1 MLENF
6 LRPEVLLSNV
16 IVCLATL
23 LITRWALKRK
33 KKPQRQKETVQIPKQ
48 TADGAA
54 VLEASLTT
62 LRSYKNNLNQYGY
75 AYFQETTPIVI
86 EQLKAEANSLILSE
100 GTQTIHDLLQKNY
113 ERLISFQQQ
122 EVADTK
128 KLELEVLNHVNKTI
142 IDWRNLLKHSK

>member
-1 MLENF
+1 MEEVKVMLENF

-16 IVCLATL
+16 IVCLATF

-62 LRSYKNNLNQYGY
+62 LCVLSRNDTNCNR
-75 AYFQETTPIVI
+75 TI
-86 EQLKAEANSLILSE
+86 EGRGEQF
-100 GTQTIHDLLQKNY
+100 DP
-113 ERLISFQQQ
+113 F
-122 EVADTK
+122 
-128 KLELEVLNHVNKTI
+128 
-142 IDWRNLLKHSK
+142 

>member
-16 IVCLATL
+16 IVCLATF

-62 LRSYKNNLNQYGY
+62 LRSYNDTNCNR
-75 AYFQETTPIVI
+75 TI
-86 EQLKAEANSLILSE
+86 EGRGEQF
-100 GTQTIHDLLQKNY
+100 DP
-113 ERLISFQQQ
+113 F
-122 EVADTK
+122 
-128 KLELEVLNHVNKTI
+128 
-142 IDWRNLLKHSK
+142 

>member
-16 IVCLATL
+16 IVCLATF

-75 AYFQETTPIVI
+75 VYFQETTPIVI

-100 GTQTIHDLLQKNY
+100 GTQTIH
-113 ERLISFQQQ
+113 ES
-122 EVADTK
+122 AAK
-128 KLELEVLNHVNKTI
+128 KLREANIVSATGSRRYEKI
-142 IDWRNLLKHSK
+142 GIRSIESCQ

>member
-1 MLENF
+1 MLENL

-16 IVCLATL
+16 IVCLVTF

-48 TADGAA
+48 TSDGKA
-54 VLEASLTT
+54 VLEASLAT

-75 AYFQETTPIVI
+75 VYFQETTPIVI
-86 EQLKAEANSLILSE
+86 EQLKAEANSLISTE
-100 GTQTIHDLLQKNY
+100 TNEPIHELLQKNY
-113 ERLISFQQQ
+113 EKLSSFQQQ
-122 EVADTK
+122 EAVDTK

-142 IDWRNLLKHSK
+142 IDWRNLLKQSR